1 MKYQTDF
8 TVTHKAAVMHS
19 APNGPANL
27 LNEDVCLPAAAIKRR
42 SLENNIAWMQNYADA
57 RGVSLA
63 PHGKTTMTP
72 WIFQRQVAQGAWAI
86 GVGSAWQAKVAMEA
100 GVPRVLMANQLVGK
114 ANMQLIAELKAQH
127 TASDF
132 FCCIDSLSN
141 AQTLAAFFS
150 QRGQTLDVLVELG
163 VPGGRC
169 GCRSVAQAQQLA
181 QEIAALPGLRLQGIE
196 LYEGVMHGDDAQS
209 KIEQF
214 LREAA
219 GLLRRLHQQGLLN
232 AEQAILTGAGSSW
245 YDVVC
250 NVWSEEALPAN
261 CRVVIRPGCY
271 ITHDRGIYQDAQN
284 AVLARDSYACDLA
297 GELTSALE
305 LVALV
310 QSVPEPGRVIV
321 NFGKRDAAFD
331 AGLPQPIAHYRN
343 GVRQQSDTKHLMT
356 HGIMDQHAMLSCPA
370 EFPVQVGDILVFATS
385 HPCLTFDKWKTLFL
399 IDDNYNVIETI
410 ETFF

>member
-1 MKYQTDF
+1 MKYQNNAAIR
-8 TVTHKAAVMHS
+8 HKAAMMFQ
-19 APNGPANL
+19 AADGTANL
-27 LNEDVCLPAAAIKRR
+27 LHEDVCLPACAIKRS
-42 SLENNIAWMQNYADA
+42 SLENNMAWMQSYADA

-72 WIFQRQVAQGAWAI
+72 WIFQRQLAHGAWAI

-100 GVPRVLMANQLVGK
+100 GLPRVLMANQLVGK
-114 ANMQLIAELKAQH
+114 ANMQLISELKEQH
-127 TASDF
+127 PATTF
-132 FCCIDSLSN
+132 YCCVDSLSN
-141 AQTLAAFFS
+141 ALALDEFFRG
-150 QRGQTLDVLVELG
+150 RGQTLDILLELG

-181 QEIAALPGLRLQGIE
+181 QEISTLPGLCLRGIE
-196 LYEGVMHGDDAQS
+196 LYEGVMHGADALQ
-209 KIEQF
+209 KIELF

-219 GLLRRLHQQGLLN
+219 GLLRELHQQHRFGD
-232 AEQAILTGAGSSW
+232 EETILTGAGSSW

-250 NVWSEEALPAN
+250 NVWGSESLPDN

-271 ITHDRGIYQDAQN
+271 ITHDQGIYQEAQN

-310 QSVPEPGRVIV
+310 QSVPEPGRLIV

-343 GVRQQSDTKHLMT
+343 GLPQEGGTTGLT
-356 HGIMDQHAMLSCPA
+356 TIGIMDQHAMLNCPA
-370 EFPVQVGDILVFATS
+370 DSNVQVGDILVFATS

-399 IDDNYNVIETI
+399 IDDQYNVIEQLDTA
-410 ETFF
+410 F